1 MLVYAS
7 CVPVPRLSTHR
18 VTTPTPCEQS
28 ISYLIRP
35 EPVQVSRVREQAR
48 QALPAWGLSEHAELA
63 ALIISELVTNAIVH
77 GTGPIEVRLSYEDG
91 SLHVGVHDRGD
102 RRPVRRH
109 PDGDWEDGRGLALID
124 GLIEQY
130 GGARGVAADSDS
142 IGKTV
147 YVTLPLAADRDPG
160 SLHRP

>member
-7 CVPVPRLSTHR
+7 CVPVPRLTNHR
-18 VTTPTPCEQS
+18 ATTPTPCEQS
-28 ISYLIRP
+28 ISYRMRP

-48 QALPAWGLSEHAELA
+48 QVLPAWGLTEHADLA

-77 GTGPIEVRLSYEDG
+77 GTGPIEVRLSHEDG
-91 SLHVGVHDRGD
+91 SLRVQVHDQGD

-109 PDGDWEDGRGLALID
+109 PDSDWEDGRGLALID

-130 GGARGVAADSDS
+130 GGTRGGLGDSDR

-147 YVTLPLAADRDPG
+147 YVTLPLACDRGPG